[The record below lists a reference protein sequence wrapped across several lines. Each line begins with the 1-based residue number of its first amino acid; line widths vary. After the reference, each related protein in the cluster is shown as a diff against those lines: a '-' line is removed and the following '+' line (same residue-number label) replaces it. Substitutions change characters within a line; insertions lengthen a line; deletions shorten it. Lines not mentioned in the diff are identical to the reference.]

1 MLRQYLRGEK
11 KESSAMAM
19 NPVVHFEMAARDRAR
34 MAKFYSGVFGWNTT
48 QLGPEMGNYITVQ
61 TTETAENSFPRE
73 PGRINGG
80 FFERT
85 RDDQVTSVVI
95 AVDNIY
101 DAMKK
106 VAAAGGKVLG
116 GQKPEVPDDIPGIGL
131 YVAFVDT
138 EGNRVGMLQPA
149 PMRDRRA

>member
-1 MLRQYLRGEK
+1 
-11 KESSAMAM
+11 MAM

-48 QLGPEMGNYITVQ
+48 QLGAEMGNYVTVQ
-61 TTETAENSFPRE
+61 TTESMESGLPRE

-85 RDDQVTSVVI
+85 AEDQGTSVVI
-95 AVDNIY
+95 AVDNIR

-106 VAAAGGKVLG
+106 VAAAGGKVIG
-116 GQKPEVPDDIPGIGL
+116 GQKPGEPDDIPGVGQ
-131 YVAFVDT
+131 YAAFLDT

-149 PMRDRRA
+149 PMSGTQR